1 MHLNITQKH
10 ARASMRVQLP
20 YLFAILLKN
29 DISIGRNHYPT
40 QGMLPPKQIT
50 ITNATANTYR
60 VSKDDIVNKY
70 QEIVDT
76 MAQIQETIKRMT
88 DKVTDETSDTLKE
101 EVMML
106 ICDNDI
112 RCNLKIMKEYEQ
124 VVNKL
129 FD

>member
-1 MHLNITQKH
+1 
-10 ARASMRVQLP
+10 
-20 YLFAILLKN
+20 
-29 DISIGRNHYPT
+29 
-40 QGMLPPKQIT
+40 MLPPKQIT
-50 ITNATANTYR
+50 TTNATANTSR

-76 MAQIQETIKRMT
+76 MVQIQQTIKRMT

-112 RCNLKIMKEYEQ
+112 RSNLKIMQEYEQ
-124 VVNKL
+124 VVNKM

>member
-1 MHLNITQKH
+1 
-10 ARASMRVQLP
+10 
-20 YLFAILLKN
+20 
-29 DISIGRNHYPT
+29 
-40 QGMLPPKQIT
+40 MLPPKQIT
-50 ITNATANTYR
+50 IANATANTYR

-112 RCNLKIMKEYEQ
+112 RRNLEIMKIYEQ
-124 VVNKL
+124 DVNKL